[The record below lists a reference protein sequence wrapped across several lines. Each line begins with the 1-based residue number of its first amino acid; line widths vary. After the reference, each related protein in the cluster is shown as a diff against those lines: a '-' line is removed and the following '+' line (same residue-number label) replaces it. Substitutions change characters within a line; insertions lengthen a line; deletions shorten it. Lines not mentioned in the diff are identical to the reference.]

1 MIAWKLPLEGYEW
14 LVHQVWYL
22 QVEQDEQIDPKPH
35 LIPNARAHLLF
46 TPEQQSYS
54 YDDGKRVLSGSGS
67 HLLTANDQL
76 LLLDD
81 QPPLK
86 RIGVTFRPEA
96 LYCLSAEGVQST
108 SQCQWFDWLTPLFDQ
123 TFQQSL
129 WMTTDE
135 PKLLLEKIKQQ
146 LDRLHIQ
153 PSQSNA
159 FKLAQKS
166 VALVESQHVLEIESL
181 AQHCACSRRT
191 LERSFK
197 KVTGLS
203 VKQYLQMMRLEQMII
218 AIYQQEE
225 EIDWTEFSQQFGFS
239 DQSHLIRTL
248 KQQLRKTPSNY
259 LRKRD
264 LTIDIYG
271 DFE

>member
-1 MIAWKLPLEGYEW
+1 
-14 LVHQVWYL
+14 
-22 QVEQDEQIDPKPH
+22 
-35 LIPNARAHLLF
+35 
-46 TPEQQSYS
+46 
-54 YDDGKRVLSGSGS
+54 
-67 HLLTANDQL
+67 
-76 LLLDD
+76 
-81 QPPLK
+81 
-86 RIGVTFRPEA
+86 
-96 LYCLSAEGVQST
+96 
-108 SQCQWFDWLTPLFDQ
+108 
-123 TFQQSL
+123 
-129 WMTTDE
+129 MTIDE